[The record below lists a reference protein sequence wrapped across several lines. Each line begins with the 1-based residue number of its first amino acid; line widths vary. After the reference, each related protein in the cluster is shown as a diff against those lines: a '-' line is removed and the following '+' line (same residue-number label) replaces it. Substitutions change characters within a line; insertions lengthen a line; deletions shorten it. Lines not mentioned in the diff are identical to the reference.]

1 MCADAAH
8 GKPRAPSSRPL
19 PTAATASY
27 LLTSPTMP
35 RKPRFQPTPPD
46 AQATAAKT
54 AGRLQLSPEAD
65 QLYRDVDESWQLTPP
80 VRALLRIAC
89 EALTK
94 AADAEA
100 ITAREGMSIGDGKG
114 AAKPHPMALLA
125 RDYRAQAASTLQRI
139 LSNLGAG

>member
-1 MCADAAH
+1 
-8 GKPRAPSSRPL
+8 
-19 PTAATASY
+19 
-27 LLTSPTMP
+27 MP
-35 RKPRFQPTPPD
+35 RKPRFQPKPPTP
-46 AQATAAKT
+46 QASAADVP
-54 AGRLQLSPEAD
+54 GRLQLSPEAK
-65 QLYRDVDESWQLTPP
+65 QLFEEVDGAWELTPP

-100 ITAREGMSIGDGKG
+100 ITAREGMSIGDAKG

-139 LSNLGAG
+139 LSNLGAV